1 MDRQIKSEPI
11 PRRGTWETRDNRG
24 GLSLRGIITKADA
37 LAAHLCL
44 RPANLRQIVTVVLKS
59 KPQATAID
67 G

>member
-11 PRRGTWETRDNRG
+11 PRRGTWRTPDRRG
-24 GLSLRGIITKADA
+24 GFSVRNILAKTDA

-44 RPANLRQIVTVVLKS
+44 RPANLRRIVTVLLRS
-59 KPQATAID
+59 KPQATAIN